1 MQVITY
7 FLYSFENDNCRA
19 NWNGRKNP
27 GELAEKYLFT
37 ESEIPSEDENTDKPE
52 Q

>member
-7 FLYSFENDNCRA
+7 FLYSFEND
-19 NWNGRKNP
+19 NGRKNP

-37 ESEIPSEDENTDKPE
+37 ESESPSEDENTDKPE